1 MGNAWKDSLT
11 PECVPKNW
19 SSSSPGTRALCS
31 RSGGKTSGAAE
42 RAAQSGGLRT
52 PPDLAGTADSPRRRS
67 EFRLLHGVC
76 RAVADSVPPD
86 SQDGLVY
93 YGFCRKVR
101 FLVKIQKLGVVN
113 SMAYRLPNSQ
123 KSNFATEPNGLPCGC
138 FVSAMLSVPIARR
151 TALCAA
157 IRRSSKP
164 PGQI

>member
-1 MGNAWKDSLT
+1 
-11 PECVPKNW
+11 VPKNW

-42 RAAQSGGLRT
+42 GAAQSGGLRT

-93 YGFCRKVR
+93 YAHGRAALRSPHRQAARCSALHGPRARQARPDQMQKALGRKHLETTAQHNVLDELQVER
-101 FLVKIQKLGVVN
+101 IH
-113 SMAYRLPNSQ
+113 
-123 KSNFATEPNGLPCGC
+123 E
-138 FVSAMLSVPIARR
+138 LS
-151 TALCAA
+151 
-157 IRRSSKP
+157 
-164 PGQI
+164 